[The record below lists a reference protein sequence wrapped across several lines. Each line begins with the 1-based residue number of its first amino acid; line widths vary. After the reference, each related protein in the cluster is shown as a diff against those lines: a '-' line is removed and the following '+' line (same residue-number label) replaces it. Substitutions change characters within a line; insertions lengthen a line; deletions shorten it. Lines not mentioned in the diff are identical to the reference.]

1 VRPELVVAT
10 IGVVF
15 GLGFAVLTPPLAG
28 YDEAIHFL
36 RANQVSHGQLIATH
50 HGQRLGGDEPS
61 GLRTDLVR
69 LLTDGFLSRGN
80 HTDFIHHLD
89 APPARGPKQFIDFP
103 SGAVYSPVP
112 YAPASLLMAIGHA
125 AGVSTLALVYLGRI
139 GCLLATLGLLCLAV
153 RRMPTGRWM
162 LAAVALLPV
171 TVFQSAML
179 SADGVTLALALLVV
193 ALALDLAATERGAVS
208 HRRVVETVI
217 ATVALGFAKPPYI
230 LFALAFAIPWWRHR
244 GCVGRALVAAVGAG
258 FAATASWGAYASHVY
273 VAPVPAYGS
282 GRFTAFSHVDP
293 GRQEHFLLGHPWFF
307 VRAIG
312 RTLSSFGPDLAREAL
327 AQVPLWRLPV
337 LAVVAA
343 AAIVGAA
350 LFAGDGAGATDV
362 ISATQDG
369 EAHADATME
378 DRSDSR
384 LGRPARAVL
393 SALALATFLVLMVLA
408 YVGWNAVESPRIE
421 AFQGRYLLPLLPV
434 LLLALP
440 RAAKPPRE
448 RVRNAAVLGV
458 TAGSPLLLTFVW
470 FGLRS
475 HFY

>member
-1 VRPELVVAT
+1 LRVRPELAVAT
-10 IGVVF
+10 IGIVF
-15 GLGFAVLTPPLAG
+15 CLAFAILTPPLAG

-36 RANQVSHGQLIATH
+36 RANQVSHGQMIATH
-50 HGQRLGGDEPS
+50 HGERLGGDEPS

-112 YAPASLLMAIGHA
+112 YAPASLLIAIGRA
-125 AGVSTLALVYLGRI
+125 AGVSTLALVYLGRF

-171 TVFQSAML
+171 TVFQSSML
-179 SADGVTLALALLVV
+179 SADGVTLALALLVL
-193 ALALDLAATERGAVS
+193 ALALDIAATAPGAVS
-208 HRRVVETVI
+208 RRRLVEAVI

-244 GCVGRALVAAVGAG
+244 GRVGRALLAATGAG
-258 FAATASWGAYASHVY
+258 FAATAGWGAYASHVY
-273 VAPVPAYGS
+273 VPPVPAYGS

-293 GRQEHFLLGHPWFF
+293 TRQEHFVIDHPWYF
-307 VRAIG
+307 VRAIW
-312 RTLSSFGPDLAREAL
+312 RTLSSFGPDLAREAV

-337 LAVVAA
+337 PAIVAA
-343 AAIVGAA
+343 VAIVGAA
-350 LFAGDGAGATDV
+350 LLAGDGAGATDV

-369 EAHADATME
+369 EAHADADATVE
-378 DRSDSR
+378 GAP
-384 LGRPARAVL
+384 GRVL
-393 SALALATFLVLMVLA
+393 LTALALATFFVLMLLA
-408 YVGWNAVESPRIE
+408 YIGWNAVESPRIE
-421 AFQGRYLLPLLPV
+421 AFQGRYLLPLLPL

-440 RAAKPPRE
+440 PARKLPTE
-448 RVRNAAVLGV
+448 RMRRVAVLGV

-475 HFY
+475 RFY